1 MKELDIKI
9 KKESFRK
16 NLIFYYSINY
26 SNKKEDNKL
35 IRIIKIFN

>member
-16 NLIFYYSINY
+16 NLIFCCSINY

>member
-9 KKESFRK
+9 KKESLKK
-16 NLIFYYSINY
+16 NLIFLLFYKLF
-26 SNKKEDNKL
+26 NKKEDNKS